1 MELRQL
7 KYFVALADAGSM
19 SRASTLLSVAQPA
32 ISRQLRSL
40 EEEVGLSLFTRTGRG
55 VELTDAGRVLLERA
69 APIIENVNDLVEEV
83 RGLQGVVSGKVRVGL
98 PPTESQFFAAPL
110 VLRINKKYPN
120 VSLQIIEAFSGDVNE
135 WLATGRIDLA
145 LFYKTSR
152 SSQVICEGL
161 VDEGLCLVSSRPF
174 KDSDRELS
182 VEELSGFKLIL
193 PSTRHGLRAL
203 IERVA
208 MQFNVTLD
216 INFEVDSF
224 LAIKDLVR
232 ESVGLTVLPYMS
244 VKHEVELKE
253 LFVKRISTEQMRRTL
268 VMSLSTQHTLTQA
281 TRTVARE
288 SRELVHDLVKAGTW
302 IGVI

>member
-7 KYFVALADAGSM
+7 KYFVALAHAGSM

-182 VEELSGFKLIL
+182 VEELSSFKLIL

>member
-182 VEELSGFKLIL
+182 VEELSSFKLIL

>member
-7 KYFVALADAGSM
+7 KYFVELARVGSM
-19 SRASTLLSVAQPA
+19 SRAATLLSVAQPA
-32 ISRQLRSL
+32 ISRQLKSL
-40 EEEVGLSLFTRTGRG
+40 EEEMGLALFTRTGRG
-55 VELTDAGRVLLERA
+55 VELTDAGRILLDRA
-69 APIIENVNDLVEEV
+69 NTIIENINDLSEEV

-110 VLRINKKYPN
+110 VLRIKSKYPN
-120 VSLQIIEAFSGDVNE
+120 VSLQIVEAFSGDVNE

-161 VDEGLCLVSSRPF
+161 VDESLCLVSSKPF
-174 KDSDRELS
+174 KEPERDIS
-182 VEELSGFKLIL
+182 VEEISAFKLIL

-203 IERVA
+203 VERVA
-208 MQFNVTLD
+208 IEFNVTLD

-232 ESVGLTVLPYMS
+232 DSVGLTVLPYMS

-253 LFVKRISTEQMRRTL
+253 LFVKRISPAQMSRTL
-268 VMSLSTQHTLTQA
+268 VMSMSTQHTLTQA

-288 SRELVHDLVKAGTW
+288 SRELVHELVKAGSW
-302 IGVI
+302 IGAI

>member
-7 KYFVALADAGSM
+7 KYFVELARAGSM
-19 SRASTLLSVAQPA
+19 SRAATLLSVAQPA

-40 EEEVGLSLFTRTGRG
+40 EEEMGLALFTRTGRG

-69 APIIENVNDLVEEV
+69 NSIIENVNELSEEV
-83 RGLQGVVSGKVRVGL
+83 RGLKGVVSGKVRIGL

-110 VLRINKKYPN
+110 VLRINEKYPN
-120 VSLQIIEAFSGDVNE
+120 VSLQIVEAFSGDVNE

-152 SSQVICEGL
+152 SLQVICEGL
-161 VDEGLCLVSSRPF
+161 VDESLYLVSSRPF
-174 KDSDRELS
+174 IGNDRDLS
-182 VEELSGFKLIL
+182 FEEISEFKLIL
-193 PSTRHGLRAL
+193 PSARHGLRSI

-208 MQFNVTLD
+208 VQFNVALD
-216 INFEVDSF
+216 VKFEVDSF

-232 ESVGLTVLPYMS
+232 ESVGFTVLPYMS

-253 LFVKRISTEQMRRTL
+253 LYVRRISPTQMCRSL
-268 VMSLSTQHTLTQA
+268 VMSMSTQHTLTQA

-288 SRELVHDLVKAGTW
+288 SRELVHELVKAGAW
-302 IGVI
+302 VGVI